1 MFFYVALGHP
11 KIAKNRALE
20 GPGVVRVSISGPT
33 LGWAVG
39 SQVRIAVEK
48 KVVTSHVEA
57 GTGQGNQ
64 NDRTLHFG
72 LTDHEGPL
80 KLQVHWIDGEAQ
92 QVDAEP
98 GKLVVIKRAEK
109 K

>member
-1 MFFYVALGHP
+1 MP
-11 KIAKNRALE
+11 M
-20 GPGVVRVSISGPT
+20 
-33 LGWAVG
+33 
-39 SQVRIAVEK
+39 QVELLLIDSLLPHEQVVEK

-98 GKLVVIKRAEK
+98 GKLVVIRRVEK

>member
-1 MFFYVALGHP
+1 
-11 KIAKNRALE
+11 
-20 GPGVVRVSISGPT
+20 
-33 LGWAVG
+33 
-39 SQVRIAVEK
+39 
-48 KVVTSHVEA
+48 VEA

-80 KLQVHWIDGEAQ
+80 KLQVHWIDGESQ
-92 QVDAEP
+92 QVEAEP